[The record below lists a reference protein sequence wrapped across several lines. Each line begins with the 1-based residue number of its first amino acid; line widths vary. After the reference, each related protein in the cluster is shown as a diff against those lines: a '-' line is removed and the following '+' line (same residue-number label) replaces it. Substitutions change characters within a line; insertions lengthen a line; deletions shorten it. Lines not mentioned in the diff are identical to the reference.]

1 MKRAALLAL
10 MSILFSLSVPADDL
24 KTETG
29 TSTAVK
35 PETPRAKAETI
46 QKAEIKK
53 PKQPEKLVTYSGFLV
68 VVARTNQPGKLLN
81 LRKPLDPIHDAE
93 NLRFD
98 MRTGR
103 PNGFRLFSIDF

>member
-1 MKRAALLAL
+1 MKRAAFLAL

-24 KTETG
+24 KTD

-81 LRKPLDPIHDAE
+81 LRKPLDPLHDAE

-103 PNGFRLFSIDF
+103 PNSFRLFSIDF

>member
-1 MKRAALLAL
+1 MKRAAFLIAV
-10 MSILFSLSVPADDL
+10 SILFSLSIRADDL
-24 KTETG
+24 KTDA
-29 TSTAVK
+29 STVVK

-81 LRKPLDPIHDAE
+81 LRKPLDSIHDAE

-103 PNGFRLFSIDF
+103 PNSFRLFSIDF

>member
-1 MKRAALLAL
+1 MKRAAFLIAV
-10 MSILFSLSVPADDL
+10 SILFSLSVRADDL
-24 KTETG
+24 KADA
-29 TSTAVK
+29 STAVK

-53 PKQPEKLVTYSGFLV
+53 PVQPEKLVTYSGFLV

-81 LRKPLDPIHDAE
+81 LRKPLDPVHDAE

-103 PNGFRLFSIDF
+103 PNSFRLFSIDF

>member
-1 MKRAALLAL
+1 MKRATFLAL
-10 MSILFSLSVPADDL
+10 VSILLSLSVRADDL
-24 KTETG
+24 KTD
-29 TSTAVK
+29 TSTTVK

-46 QKAEIKK
+46 QKAGIKK
-53 PKQPEKLVTYSGFLV
+53 PVQPEKLVTYSGFLV

-103 PNGFRLFSIDF
+103 PNSFRLFSIDF